1 METQTLATWTMEST
15 RLARAK
21 GFWDNPDEDLNLA
34 RAIGLMHSEVSEL
47 LEAHRVDPKGP
58 CDKIPEITCEEEEV
72 ADIFLRL
79 CNYCGARGINL
90 GRVAA
95 LKHEYNKTRPH
106 SHGKRF

>member
-1 METQTLATWTMEST
+1 METQTLAIWTLEST

-21 GFWDNPDEDLNLA
+21 GFWDDPDEDLNLA
-34 RAIGLMHSEVSEL
+34 RAIGLMHFEVSEL
-47 LEAHRVDPKGP
+47 LEAHRVDPKAP
-58 CDKIPEITCEEEEV
+58 CGKVPGITREEEEV

-95 LKHEYNKTRPH
+95 LKHEYNKGRPAR
-106 SHGKRF
+106 HGKRF

>member
-1 METQTLATWTMEST
+1 METQPLAIWCQEAH
-15 RLARAK
+15 RLAVGK
-21 GFWDNPDEDLNLA
+21 GFWNGSEDLNLA

-47 LEAHRVDPKGP
+47 LEVHRVDPKAP

-79 CNYCGARGINL
+79 CNYCEARGINL
-90 GRVAA
+90 GRAA
-95 LKHEYNKTRPH
+95 SLKHEYNKTRPH